1 MKSLWN
7 VRAGYTHGSCRW
19 NTVYRVLGLVSLIV
33 CGMAAAEL
41 ATAQDERAIR
51 RIVVADRQTAQEILQ
66 QLRQGASFS
75 VLARAKSAGPEYSQ
89 WGYSG
94 TIRPNEVQ
102 PAMRT
107 VLLKLKEGQVSDV
120 LELGGQFVI
129 IKMISPKIPRH
140 LEAAERA
147 ERQGKLP
154 QAMQE
159 LQAVLRLEED
169 NMQAYLKLSLLQ
181 QSAKKFDDAI
191 RSLEKAQQYAPQE
204 AQVVILL
211 ASAYTHA
218 AAESH
223 NAAQAEKA
231 LQAYQRVLQL
241 DGRYAPA
248 VHFGMGKVYLVAL
261 RQPDTAIGYLEKAAE
276 STTNVAEVHRLL
288 IQAYYDIQRYEQ
300 AWQSLR
306 RAQDLG
312 FDFPD
317 LLAALQ
323 KVKQQ
328 SQRRQ

>member
-1 MKSLWN
+1 MIPLWN
-7 VRAGYTHGSCRW
+7 VWADSTHGSCRW
-19 NTVYRVLGLVSLIV
+19 NTVYYMLGLVYLIV
-33 CGMAAAEL
+33 CGMVTVEL
-41 ATAQDERAIR
+41 AAAQDERAIR
-51 RIVVADRQTAQEILQ
+51 RIVVTDRQTAREILQ

-75 VLARAKSAGPEYSQ
+75 ALAGTRSVGTEYSQ

-94 TIRPNEVQ
+94 VIRLREVQ
-102 PAMRT
+102 PALRAAI
-107 VLLKLKEGQVSDV
+107 LKLKEGQISDV

-140 LEAAERA
+140 FEAAERA

-154 QAMQE
+154 QAIQE
-159 LQAVLRLEED
+159 IQAALQLEED
-169 NMQAYLKLSLLQ
+169 NVEAYIKLAALQ

-191 RSLEKAQQYAPQE
+191 RSFEKTQQYAPQE
-204 AQVVILL
+204 IQLMLL
-211 ASAYTHA
+211 TAGAYTHA

-231 LQAYQRVLQL
+231 LQMYQQVLQR

-261 RQPDTAIGYLEKAAE
+261 RQPETAVGHLEKAAE
-276 STTNVAEVHRLL
+276 ATTNVGEAHRLL
-288 IQAYYDIQRYEQ
+288 IQAYYDTQRYEQ

-323 KVKQQ
+323 KVKQH
-328 SQRRQ
+328 SQR